1 MKILKKI
8 YYEKYTK
15 KSYAISGVDL
25 VIDRM
30 FKNTKNGVYI
40 DVGCN
45 HPIKYNNTYLLYRRG
60 WTGINIDL
68 DKNSINQFNELRPKD
83 YNVQAVV
90 SDTDSIKEIFYYHER
105 SAINTLSKDLVNSRK
120 NKPKKIIK
128 EQSTTLNTIIKKSF
142 FKDKKTN
149 IISIDI
155 ENHEFEA
162 LKNFNF
168 KEIKADKYDKKF
180 KAGLFRQIDS
190 FRTLISSGKLIWP
203 SQNLN
208 DSLKTMLLIKK
219 ISRNG

>member
-68 DKNSINQFNELRPKD
+68 DKNSIDQFNELRPKD

-142 FKDKKTN
+142 FKLVK
-149 IISIDI
+149 SRSM
-155 ENHEFEA
+155 
-162 LKNFNF
+162 
-168 KEIKADKYDKKF
+168 
-180 KAGLFRQIDS
+180 LF
-190 FRTLISSGKLIWP
+190 
-203 SQNLN
+203 
-208 DSLKTMLLIKK
+208 
-219 ISRNG
+219 